1 MPNKFFKDL
10 ERLINKIF
18 DSRKVFDAKEEK
30 RKKKTFY
37 VWLNTFEKKL
47 LSNKLLKR
55 KLKSES

>member
-37 VWLNTFEKKL
+37 V
-47 LSNKLLKR
+47 
-55 KLKSES
+55 